1 MPDMM
6 MSLFDPGALAVV
18 VVGTLLATAVRC
30 GWRAFGAA
38 LRTAAALGRP
48 AFDKDANR
56 RALAVA
62 LAMIQRD
69 GAFRADPALP
79 PDPALGAMLES
90 FLRQGTIAA
99 LDKARDLQCGQQA
112 ARRTSAAQVF
122 ACAGELAPV
131 FGLIGTLFGLAQLAP
146 GGTAGSTATIMG
158 AVSSAVL
165 TSLYGAL
172 MAHLLCFPLAGAIE
186 RRGLAVEAA
195 RASLVDW
202 FVEQIGRLSAHAHER
217 RTHLRG
223 VA

>member
-18 VVGTLLATAVRC
+18 AVGTLLATAVRC

-38 LRTAAALGRP
+38 LRSAAAIGRRG
-48 AFDKDANR
+48 FDQDANR
-56 RALAVA
+56 RALALA

-69 GAFRADPALP
+69 GAFRADPVLP

-99 LDKARDLQCGQQA
+99 LDKTRDMHCAQEA
-112 ARRTSAAQVF
+112 ARRANAAQVF

-146 GGTAGSTATIMG
+146 GGAAGSTATIMA
-158 AVSSAVL
+158 AVSTAVL

-172 MAHLLCFPLAGAIE
+172 LAHLVCFPLAGAIE
-186 RRGLAVEAA
+186 RRGLRTESERTALAE
-195 RASLVDW
+195 W
-202 FVEQIGRLSAHAHER
+202 FIDQLGRLAAHAHER
-217 RTHLRG
+217 RPHLRG